1 MAGLWRRGEREI
13 SRDDSINLS
22 LNEALPVF
30 LESEEAAW
38 RRGNIDALQK
48 GLRNNTNV
56 EDLGTAILK

>member
-13 SRDDSINLS
+13 SRDDSKHLS

-30 LESEEAAW
+30 LESEETAW
-38 RRGNIDALQK
+38 RRGNIDALQE
-48 GLRNNTNV
+48 GLRNNTDV